1 MPEEPEKQETNSFL
15 NPQPITVTRQRT
27 TRDEKQTATA
37 PRIKFSFRRTLAT
50 ALGDSN
56 RDIS

>member
-1 MPEEPEKQETNSFL
+1 MPEEPEKQERNSFL

-37 PRIKFSFRRTLAT
+37 LRVKSSFRRTFAT

-56 RDIS
+56 GDIS